1 MKNKDIEK
9 KRELE
14 KKVVVTGGGSG
25 GHISTASAIISALKK
40 DYKFNN
46 KNFLY
51 IGGDLGMTNEKPGNS
66 LEQKIFAN
74 ETFNKKYIRAGK
86 LQRKFSIHGIFL
98 LLRTFLGF
106 IDSYKI
112 LREFKP
118 DIVLSTGGFVSVPVC
133 LTAKMLKSKIYLH
146 EQTAAVGLSNKIV
159 SKYCDKI
166 FVAFPSSKEYFP
178 PEKTIHTGNLIRP
191 EIFHKSGKGKTIEAM
206 KKMLVRQEV
215 LPIVYISGGSLG
227 SHILNRTVKDA
238 LLSLLQDF
246 QVILQTGDNK
256 EFKDYELLMKERE
269 KLSPNLRD
277 RFFPVKYLGN
287 KEIGFVLNNIDF
299 FVGRSGANT
308 VYEMGVLQI
317 PSIFIPIP
325 WVTHN
330 EQVKNAKILEK
341 LGLAEILNQGELTPE
356 NLVLKM
362 RRFYEKEK
370 NYDSSEV
377 ENIFLKNAQ
386 DKILKEIGIQK

>member
-1 MKNKDIEK
+1 MGNSEEK
-9 KRELE
+9 KIKLG
-14 KKVVVTGGGSG
+14 KKLVVTGGGSG
-25 GHISTASAIISALKK
+25 GHISTASAIISALRKN
-40 DYKFNN
+40 YEINN
-46 KNFLY
+46 NNFLY

-74 ETFNKKYIRAGK
+74 ESFNKKYIRAGK
-86 LQRKFSIHGIFL
+86 LQRNFSAHTIFL

-112 LREFKP
+112 LKDFKP

-133 LTAKMLKSKIYLH
+133 LTAKMLGSKIYLH
-146 EQTAAVGLSNKIV
+146 EQTAVVGLSNKIV
-159 SKYCDKI
+159 SKYCEKI
-166 FVAFPSSKEYFP
+166 FVAFPSSKKYFP
-178 PEKTIHTGNLIRP
+178 KEKTIHTGNLIRP
-191 EIFHKSGKGKTIEAM
+191 EIFYKSGKGKTTESL
-206 KKMLVRQEV
+206 KKMFILQED

-227 SHILNRTVKDA
+227 SHIINRTVKEA
-238 LLSLLQDF
+238 LPSLLQDF
-246 QVILQTGDNK
+246 QIILQTGDNK
-256 EFKDYELLMKERE
+256 EFRDYELLVKEKK
-269 KLSPNLRD
+269 KLSPNLQD
-277 RFFPVKYLGN
+277 RFLPIKYIGN

-330 EQVKNAKILEK
+330 EQEENAKILER
-341 LGLAEILNQGELTPE
+341 LGLAKILNEGELTPE
-356 NLVLKM
+356 NLVLKI

-370 NYDSSEV
+370 NYNPSEI
-377 ENIFLKNAQ
+377 EKIFVRNAQ
-386 DKILKEIGIQK
+386 EKILKEIGI

>member
-1 MKNKDIEK
+1 MRNKETEK
-9 KRELE
+9 KMPLE
-14 KKVVVTGGGSG
+14 KKIVVTGGGSG
-25 GHISTASAIISALKK
+25 GHISTASAIISAIKK
-40 DYKFNN
+40 NYELNN
-46 KNFLY
+46 ENFLY

-66 LEQKIFAN
+66 LEQRTFAN

-86 LQRKFSIHGIFL
+86 LQRKFSIRGIFL

-106 IDSYKI
+106 LDSYKI
-112 LREFKP
+112 LKDFKP

-159 SKYCDKI
+159 SKYCEKI
-166 FVAFPSSKEYFP
+166 FVTFPSSMKYFP
-178 PEKTIHTGNLIRP
+178 QEKTIHTGNLVRQ
-191 EIFHKSGKGKTIEAM
+191 EIFHKSGKGKVVEGL
-206 KKMLVRQEV
+206 KKMLVQQED

-227 SHILNRTVKDA
+227 SHIINRTVKDA

-246 QVILQTGDNK
+246 QIILQTGDNK
-256 EFKDYELLMKERE
+256 EFRDYELLAEEKR
-269 KLSPNLRD
+269 KLSPHLQD
-277 RFFPVKYLGN
+277 RFLPVKYIGN
-287 KEIGFVLNNIDF
+287 KEIGFVLNNIDL

-330 EQVKNAKILEK
+330 EQEENARILEK

-370 NYDSSEV
+370 NYDSSKI

-386 DKILKEIGIQK
+386 EKILEAIGI

>member
-1 MKNKDIEK
+1 MENSEEEK
-9 KRELE
+9 IKLG
-14 KKVVVTGGGSG
+14 KKLVVTGGGSG
-25 GHISTASAIISALKK
+25 GHISTASAIISALRKN
-40 DYKFNN
+40 YEINN
-46 KNFLY
+46 NNFLY

-66 LEQKIFAN
+66 LEQKIFAS
-74 ETFNKKYIRAGK
+74 ESFNKKYIRAGK
-86 LQRKFSIHGIFL
+86 LQRNFSIHAIFL

-112 LREFKP
+112 LKDFKP

-133 LTAKMLKSKIYLH
+133 LTAKMLGSKIYLH
-146 EQTAAVGLSNKIV
+146 EQTAVVGLSNKIV
-159 SKYCDKI
+159 SKYCEKI
-166 FVAFPSSKEYFP
+166 FVAFPSSKKYFP
-178 PEKTIHTGNLIRP
+178 KEKTIHTGNLIRP
-191 EIFHKSGKGKTIEAM
+191 EIFYKSGKGKTIESL
-206 KKMLVRQEV
+206 KKMFILQED

-227 SHILNRTVKDA
+227 SHIINRTVKEA
-238 LLSLLQDF
+238 LPSLLQDF
-246 QVILQTGDNK
+246 QIILQTGDNK
-256 EFKDYELLMKERE
+256 EFRDYELLVKEKK
-269 KLSPNLRD
+269 KLSPNLQD
-277 RFFPVKYLGN
+277 RFLPIKYIGN

-330 EQVKNAKILEK
+330 EQEENAKILER
-341 LGLAEILNQGELTPE
+341 LGLAKILNEGELTPE

-370 NYDSSEV
+370 NYNPSEV
-377 ENIFLKNAQ
+377 EKIFVRNAQ
-386 DKILKEIGIQK
+386 EKILKEIGI

>member
-1 MKNKDIEK
+1 MENREIEK
-9 KRELE
+9 KRTLD

-25 GHISTASAIISALKK
+25 GHISTASAIISTLKRNYELN
-40 DYKFNN
+40 DD
-46 KNFLY
+46 NFLY
-51 IGGDLGMTNEKPGNS
+51 IGGDLGMANEKPGNS
-66 LEQKIFAN
+66 LEQRIFAN
-74 ETFNKKYIRAGK
+74 ESFNKKYIRAGK
-86 LQRKFSIHGIFL
+86 LQRKFSLRGIFL
-98 LLRTFLGF
+98 LLRTLLGF
-106 IDSYKI
+106 IDSYRI
-112 LREFKP
+112 LKDFKP

-133 LTAKMLKSKIYLH
+133 LTAKLLKSKIYLH

-159 SKYCDKI
+159 SKYCEKI
-166 FVAFPSSKEYFP
+166 FVAFPSSKRYFP
-178 PEKTIHTGNLIRP
+178 EEKTVHTGNLIRP
-191 EIFHKSGKGKTIEAM
+191 EIFHKSGKGKIIEAL
-206 KKMLVRQEV
+206 KKMLVQQED
-215 LPIVYISGGSLG
+215 LPIIYISGGSLG
-227 SHILNRTVKDA
+227 SHMLNRTVKEA

-256 EFKDYELLMKERE
+256 EFRDYELLVKEKK

-277 RFFPVKYLGN
+277 RFLPVKYIGK
-287 KEIGFVLNNIDF
+287 KEIGFVFNNIDF

-330 EQVKNAKILEK
+330 EQQENAKILEK

-370 NYDSSEV
+370 DYDPSEV
-377 ENIFLKNAQ
+377 EEIFLKDAQ
-386 DKILKEIGIQK
+386 EKILEEIGI

>member
-1 MKNKDIEK
+1 MENSKTEK
-9 KRELE
+9 KL
-14 KKVVVTGGGSG
+14 VVTGGGSG
-25 GHISTASAIISALKK
+25 GHISTASAIISALERTHKI
-40 DYKFNN
+40 NN
-46 KNFLY
+46 DNFLY

-74 ETFNKKYIRAGK
+74 ESFNKKYIRAGK
-86 LQRKFSIHGIFL
+86 LQRNFSVHGIFL
-98 LLRTFLGF
+98 LLRTLLGF

-112 LREFKP
+112 LKDFKP

-133 LTAKMLKSKIYLH
+133 LTAKMLKSKVYLH
-146 EQTAAVGLSNKIV
+146 EQTAVVGLSNKIV
-159 SKYCDKI
+159 SRYCEKI
-166 FVAFPSSKEYFP
+166 FIAFPSSKRYFP
-178 PEKTIHTGNLIRP
+178 KEKTIHTGNLIRP
-191 EIFHKSGKGKTIEAM
+191 EIFYKSGKGKVTDALR
-206 KKMLVRQEV
+206 KMLVLQED

-227 SHILNRTVKDA
+227 SHIINRTVKEA
-238 LLSLLQDF
+238 LPSLLQDF
-246 QVILQTGDNK
+246 QIILQTGDNR
-256 EFKDYELLMKERE
+256 EFRDYELLVKEKK
-269 KLSPNLRD
+269 KLSSNLQD
-277 RFFPVKYLGN
+277 RFLPTKYIGN

-330 EQVKNAKILEK
+330 EQEENAKILEK
-341 LGLAEILNQGELTPE
+341 LGLAEILNEGELTPE

-370 NYDSSEV
+370 NYDPLEI
-377 ENIFLKNAQ
+377 EDIFLRNAQ
-386 DKILKEIGIQK
+386 EKILKEIGI

>member
-1 MKNKDIEK
+1 MENSEEEK
-9 KRELE
+9 IKLG
-14 KKVVVTGGGSG
+14 KKLVVTGGGSG
-25 GHISTASAIISALKK
+25 GHISTASAIISALRKN
-40 DYKFNN
+40 YEINN
-46 KNFLY
+46 NNFLY

-66 LEQKIFAN
+66 LEQKIFAS
-74 ETFNKKYIRAGK
+74 ESFNKKYIRAGK
-86 LQRKFSIHGIFL
+86 LQRNFSAHTIFL

-112 LREFKP
+112 LKDFKP

-133 LTAKMLKSKIYLH
+133 LTAKMLGSKIYLH
-146 EQTAAVGLSNKIV
+146 EQTAVVGLSNKIV
-159 SKYCDKI
+159 SKYCEKI
-166 FVAFPSSKEYFP
+166 FVAFPSSKKYFP
-178 PEKTIHTGNLIRP
+178 KEKTIHTGNLIRP
-191 EIFHKSGKGKTIEAM
+191 EIFYKSGKGKTTESL
-206 KKMLVRQEV
+206 KKMFILQED

-227 SHILNRTVKDA
+227 SHILNRTVKEA
-238 LLSLLQDF
+238 LPSLLQDF
-246 QVILQTGDNK
+246 QIILQTGDNK
-256 EFKDYELLMKERE
+256 EFRDYELLVKEKK
-269 KLSPNLRD
+269 KLSPNLQD
-277 RFFPVKYLGN
+277 RFLPIKYIGN

-330 EQVKNAKILEK
+330 EQEENAKILER
-341 LGLAEILNQGELTPE
+341 LGLAKILNEGELTPE

-370 NYDSSEV
+370 NYNPSEV
-377 ENIFLKNAQ
+377 EKIFVRNAQ
-386 DKILKEIGIQK
+386 EKILKEIGI

>member
-1 MKNKDIEK
+1 MGNSEEK
-9 KRELE
+9 KIKLG
-14 KKVVVTGGGSG
+14 KKLVVTGGGSG
-25 GHISTASAIISALKK
+25 GHISTASAIISALRKN
-40 DYKFNN
+40 YEINN
-46 KNFLY
+46 NNFLY

-74 ETFNKKYIRAGK
+74 ESFNKKYIRAGK
-86 LQRKFSIHGIFL
+86 LQRNFSAHTIFL

-112 LREFKP
+112 LKDFKP

-133 LTAKMLKSKIYLH
+133 LTAKMLGSKIYLH
-146 EQTAAVGLSNKIV
+146 EQTAVVGLSNKIV
-159 SKYCDKI
+159 SKYCEKI
-166 FVAFPSSKEYFP
+166 FVAFPSSKKYFP
-178 PEKTIHTGNLIRP
+178 KEKTIHTGNLIRP
-191 EIFHKSGKGKTIEAM
+191 EIFYKSGKGKTTESL
-206 KKMLVRQEV
+206 KKMFILQED

-227 SHILNRTVKDA
+227 SHIINRTVKEA
-238 LLSLLQDF
+238 LPSLLQDF
-246 QVILQTGDNK
+246 QIILQTGDNK
-256 EFKDYELLMKERE
+256 EFRDYELLVKEKK
-269 KLSPNLRD
+269 KLSPNLQD
-277 RFFPVKYLGN
+277 RFLPIKYIGN

-330 EQVKNAKILEK
+330 EQEENAKILER
-341 LGLAEILNQGELTPE
+341 LGLAKILNEGELTPE

-370 NYDSSEV
+370 NYNPSEI
-377 ENIFLKNAQ
+377 EKIFVRNAQ
-386 DKILKEIGIQK
+386 EKILKEIGI